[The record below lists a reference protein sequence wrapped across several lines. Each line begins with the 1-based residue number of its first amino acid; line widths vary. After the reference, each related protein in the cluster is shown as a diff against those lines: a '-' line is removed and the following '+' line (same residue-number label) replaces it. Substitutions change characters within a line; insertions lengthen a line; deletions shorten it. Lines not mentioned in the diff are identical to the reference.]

1 MPVLKP
7 DRARGLEARRGEAQE
22 FVEESAAVRVASALW
37 HELKPRFARAKR
49 RAGAPFAHGANIKR
63 PFAAV
68 GKAAVNN
75 LDLAPE
81 AVVALAENDIDR
93 LRITGRDTRRAP
105 PRGADRRKAI
115 LKQSVHGTM
124 IPHHG
129 GTSLPATFPSGR
141 AANASKLPSCPVA
154 LTQKRSAKFQRQVFS
169 LTVLVSRS
177 RSQNASGVLP
187 QASAV
192 CVRVCGGKRDL
203 TAAARRGMLCAG
215 RRGPWV

>member
-1 MPVLKP
+1 MPCRSSSLIAPVALRR
-7 DRARGLEARRGEAQE
+7 DAARLRSSSKKMRL
-22 FVEESAAVRVASALW
+22 SASLPRFGMSLR
-37 HELKPRFARAKR
+37 LRFARAKGK
-49 RAGAPFAHGANIKR
+49 AGAPFAGGANIKR

-105 PRGADRRKAI
+105 PRGANRRKAI

-124 IPHHG
+124 VPHRG

-154 LTQKRSAKFQRQVFS
+154 LTQNVVPNSSAKFLVSHRFS
-169 LTVLVSRS
+169 LTQQVAKCVRGF
-177 RSQNASGVLP
+177 ASGHRRF
-187 QASAV
+187 ASGRAGQM
-192 CVRVCGGKRDL
+192 RFDRCG
-203 TAAARRGMLCAG
+203 
-215 RRGPWV
+215 